1 MTTDNLYLCPQ
12 VGCTYALENGV
23 LLYHPMNAD
32 GTYEELV
39 SHYAEVEWDELDA
52 STEFWANC
60 ALVALLAEV

>member
-12 VGCTYALENGV
+12 VGCVYALDRGV

-39 SHYAEVEWDELDA
+39 SHYAEVEWDELD
-52 STEFWANC
+52 SDTEFWAEC
-60 ALVALLAEV
+60 ALNALSAES